1 MRSAKVLI
9 ALFTGRGGG
18 LSSMNHNLFLANPC
32 FSIFPCV
39 PNCIYMVLLDDWSRQ
54 KDYNEFMEVIYMYV
68 SILGESKWVCHHEL
82 LLET

>member
-9 ALFTGRGGG
+9 AVFTGRGGG
-18 LSSMNHNLFLANPC
+18 LSSINHNLFLANPC

-39 PNCIYMVLLDDWSRQ
+39 PNCIYMVLLDDCSRR
-54 KDYNEFMEVIYMYV
+54 KVYNVFTEVNIDEV
-68 SILGESKWVCHHEL
+68 SILEESKWVCHHEL